1 MSLFDS
7 LKDLG
12 TKLFDVGE
20 FSVDNLVF
28 RLHRIATVVLLLTFS
43 VVASLS
49 QVMSEDMIHNE
60 SVIHL
65 FYFSKTT
72 YNLLSL
78 IVSNISMQYVG
89 DPIEC
94 IKRDT
99 TIDSKLIDTYCWIHG
114 TYTQHAPSTTD
125 GIREARNHL
134 DFAVCD
140 PFVEKDG
147 KVVYDD
153 KKCWHHAYYQFVTMV
168 LVCQAAMFYFPW

>member
-65 FYFSKTT
+65 FYFSQTN
-72 YNLLSL
+72 YNLVSL
-78 IVSNISMQYVG
+78 IVSNISM
-89 DPIEC
+89 
-94 IKRDT
+94 
-99 TIDSKLIDTYCWIHG
+99 
-114 TYTQHAPSTTD
+114 
-125 GIREARNHL
+125 
-134 DFAVCD
+134 
-140 PFVEKDG
+140 
-147 KVVYDD
+147 
-153 KKCWHHAYYQFVTMV
+153 
-168 LVCQAAMFYFPW
+168 